1 MNIIIDSVEELMK
14 SIYQQDRLLRQFKE
28 FQQLN
33 ARGYTAEANRY
44 IDTVFRELTE
54 LRNAQCYFSRIIE
67 SYAVDV
73 ATIEA
78 IINLID
84 ELLKP
89 IIQISDLL
97 AIECEAVYLC
107 FAADSIKKNANL
119 TEINQQL
126 SAIKELRVKLLTTN
140 YQDSDISESQW
151 NDIVCKAKGRHS
163 LLH

>member
-1 MNIIIDSVEELMK
+1 MNIIIDSVEELMN

-44 IDTVFRELTE
+44 IDAVFRELTE
-54 LRNAQCYFSRIIE
+54 LRNAQCYFSKIIE

-73 ATIEA
+73 ATIEG
-78 IINLID
+78 IINLIN

-97 AIECEAVYLC
+97 AIECEAVYLY
-107 FAADSIKKNANL
+107 FAADSIKKNLITIMLQPLRTILRASCSGGFNHGQEQGSVSKKHEYSCL
-119 TEINQQL
+119 Y
-126 SAIKELRVKLLTTN
+126 SALW
-140 YQDSDISESQW
+140 Q
-151 NDIVCKAKGRHS
+151 
-163 LLH
+163 